1 MTIATTM
8 SNTVSVD
15 SAERETEGKREKSAM
30 ERKKRRK
37 KWKKVF
43 AEEEVKI
50 TSTYVYFT

>member
-1 MTIATTM
+1 M

-15 SAERETEGKREKSAM
+15 TAERETEGKREKSAM